1 MMSMMPVVMSM
12 MVPRKDMMSMIHM
25 GGGSGVG
32 SIMSVEVVGFMTMV
46 FRMMVMGGGMVV
58 VSVMDMIKV
67 LVNMLV
73 VIVFMM
79 MNIVVCLMIV
89 GMIVMMLAQMKN
101 IIVDMFVLLV
111 GLKAVR
117 GRSSVGDSFVN
128 SVVITMHMIMAK
140 INMVP
145 MMMSMV
151 VSMMESMMM
160 MRVVEMVTVMMTM
173 MMTVEVAI
181 MMSMMVTM
189 VVSMMSMVDDIVLLC
204 NFISVSSNVHS
215 SHGHNF
221 RRAIIGGGG
230 VPWSD
235 GSRCY

>member
-1 MMSMMPVVMSM
+1 
-12 MVPRKDMMSMIHM
+12 
-25 GGGSGVG
+25 
-32 SIMSVEVVGFMTMV
+32 
-46 FRMMVMGGGMVV
+46 
-58 VSVMDMIKV
+58 
-67 LVNMLV
+67 
-73 VIVFMM
+73 
-79 MNIVVCLMIV
+79 
-89 GMIVMMLAQMKN
+89 MMLAQMKN

-111 GLKAVR
+111 GLQAVR
-117 GRSSVGDSFVN
+117 GRSRVGDSFVN

-151 VSMMESMMM
+151 ESMMM
-160 MRVVEMVTVMMTM
+160 MRVVEMVSVMMTVMISM

-221 RRAIIGGGG
+221 RRAIIGGDSI
-230 VPWSD
+230 PWSY